1 MKVRFDFNL
10 EAWINYLEIEGNTME
25 EIEEKL
31 HSMSL
36 SDIVEEGNV
45 KDTNISQVDYEI
57 IERKVTVRIDNID
70 YATDEEE
77 AAKLPKELT
86 IEVIVPCGKEEK
98 DAIIEAAENKTLEL
112 IDDLDYTIIED
123 EAC

>member
-1 MKVRFDFNL
+1 
-10 EAWINYLEIEGNTME
+10 
-25 EIEEKL
+25 
-31 HSMSL
+31 MSF

-86 IEVIVPCGKEEK
+86 LEVTVPCGKGEK

>member
-36 SDIVEEGNV
+36 SEIVAEGNV
-45 KDTNISQVDYEI
+45 KDTNISQIDYEI
-57 IERKVTVRIDNID
+57 IERKVTVHIDNID

-86 IEVIVPCGKEEK
+86 LEVVVPCEKGEK
-98 DAIIEAAENKTLEL
+98 DAIIEAVENKTLEL
-112 IDDLDYTIIED
+112 VDDLDYTIIED

>member
-1 MKVRFDFNL
+1 MKIRFDFNL
-10 EAWINYLEIEGNTME
+10 EAWINYLEIEGNTMD
-25 EIEEKL
+25 EIKEKL
-31 HSMSL
+31 YSMSL
-36 SDIVEEGNV
+36 SEIAAEGNV

-57 IERKVTVRIDNID
+57 IERKVTVHVDNIE

-86 IEVIVPCGKEEK
+86 LEVTISCEKEEK
-98 DAIIEAAENKTLEL
+98 DAIIEAVENKTLEL
-112 IDDLDYTIIED
+112 VDDLDYTIIED

>member
-1 MKVRFDFNL
+1 MKIRFDFNL
-10 EAWINYLEIEGNTME
+10 EAWINYLEIEGNTMD
-25 EIEEKL
+25 EIKEKL
-31 HSMSL
+31 YSMSL
-36 SDIVEEGNV
+36 SEIAAEGNV

-57 IERKVTVRIDNID
+57 IERKVIVHVDNVE

-86 IEVIVPCGKEEK
+86 LEVTISCEKEEK
-98 DAIIEAAENKTLEL
+98 DAIIEAVENKTLEL
-112 IDDLDYTIIED
+112 VDDLDYTIIED